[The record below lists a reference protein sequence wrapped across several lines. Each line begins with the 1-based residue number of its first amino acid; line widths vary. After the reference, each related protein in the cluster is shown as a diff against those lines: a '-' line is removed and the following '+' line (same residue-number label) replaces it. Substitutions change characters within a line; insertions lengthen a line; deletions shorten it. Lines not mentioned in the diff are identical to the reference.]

1 MKTSN
6 SSDAKSFPSE
16 ADIKEKVSALKK
28 VDFLSIL
35 HESTLERLAH
45 ESKEIL
51 LKENEVLF
59 SEGDPGNTMYI
70 ILRGEILITRGQ
82 DKLTV
87 LSSGGYFGEIALID
101 TGYRS
106 TSAKASVL
114 CLLLEINET
123 QFKNYFAAQPQALL
137 AILKT
142 LSTRLRRVPH
152 RAQIDQT
159 IGEEMGAPTQLSQS
173 LESAS
178 TEIYICD
185 RNTFQVIESNSIA
198 CDNTGYSMK
207 EMVGLSFFDLGFK
220 FTKNSVTQL
229 VEPLLSGSKPLVVFE
244 ASFKRKDG
252 SVYPVEIKLQLSNL
266 QGKPQG
272 IVALVLDLSERK
284 QLEGTIRA
292 MAYYDALTGLPNR
305 NLFNDR
311 LALAVTHAA
320 REGRQVGILF
330 LDLDRFK
337 IVNDTMGHDTGD
349 KLLQEVSVRL
359 KKAIRE
365 GDTVARMG
373 GDEFIV
379 IIPGLRNP
387 ENLGVLAQKIIDS
400 LSSPYSI
407 NDNDVFIG
415 ASIGIAIYPNDGR
428 EVSSLLKNAD
438 MAMYRAKENGRN
450 NYQLYTPALN
460 AKAMERMTMEKN
472 LRKALKENE
481 FTLVYQPKVNLTT
494 GQVSGVEALLHW
506 ENPELGVIEPD
517 RFIPVAEETGII
529 LELGEWVLFKA
540 CRQIKKWMTAGIPSM
555 RVSINL
561 SIIQSSQ
568 GRLASLLQKVLNDT
582 AINPELLELEITE
595 GFYVKNSATA
605 IKDLKGLRD
614 MEIQLSIDDFGS
626 GYSSFTYLRN
636 LPVNSLKI
644 DKAFIKE
651 FSVGSNSA
659 ITKAI
664 IDFGR
669 SLGLRTIADGVERE
683 EQRKLLQELK
693 CDEAQGPL
701 FSEPLCEEAAE
712 ALFME
717 KKVFF

>member
-1 MKTSN
+1 MKKPHSPDEKK
-6 SSDAKSFPSE
+6 SPDAV
-16 ADIKEKVSALKK
+16 DIKEKVSALKK
-28 VDFLSIL
+28 VDFLSIM
-35 HESTLERLAH
+35 HESTLERLAN
-45 ESKEIL
+45 ESKEIRL
-51 LKENEVLF
+51 EENEVLF

-70 ILRGEILITRGQ
+70 VLRGEILITRGQ
-82 DKLTV
+82 EKLTV

-101 TGYRS
+101 TGFRS
-106 TSAKASVL
+106 TCAKASEL

-142 LSTRLRRVPH
+142 LSTRLRRVP
-152 RAQIDQT
+152 RRPQMVQT
-159 IGEEMGAPTQLSQS
+159 AGEDTDSPTQLSQS

-178 TEIYICD
+178 TEIYIC
-185 RNTFQVIESNSIA
+185 NEKTFQITESNSIA

-207 EMVGLSFFDLGFK
+207 EITGLALFDLGVK
-220 FTKNSVTQL
+220 FTMDSVTQL
-229 VEPLLSGSKPLVVFE
+229 VDPLLSGTKPLVVFE
-244 ASFKRKDG
+244 ASFIRKDG
-252 SVYPVEIKLQLSNL
+252 SVYPVEIKLQLSSF

-320 REGRQVGILF
+320 RENQQVGILF

-359 KKAIRE
+359 KDAIRE

-373 GDEFIV
+373 GDEFII
-379 IIPGLRNP
+379 IIPGIRNP
-387 ENLGVLAQKIIDS
+387 DNLGVLAQKIIDS

-415 ASIGIAIYPNDGR
+415 ASIGIAIYPNDGK
-428 EVSSLLKNAD
+428 EVKSLLKNAD

-472 LRKALKENE
+472 LRKALKHDE
-481 FTLVYQPKVNLTT
+481 FTLVYQPKINLAT
-494 GQVSGVEALLHW
+494 GQISGVEALLHW
-506 ENPELGVIEPD
+506 ENAELGVIEPD

-529 LELGEWVLFKA
+529 VELGEWVLFKA
-540 CRQIKKWMTAGIPSM
+540 CRQIKKWMDAGLPSM

-568 GRLASLLQKVLNDT
+568 GRLASLLQKVLRDT
-582 AINPELLELEITE
+582 AINPDLLELEITE
-595 GFYVKNSATA
+595 GFYMKNAETA
-605 IKDLKGLRD
+605 LKDLKGLKD

-636 LPVNSLKI
+636 LPINSLKI

-651 FSVGSNSA
+651 FSSGSNSA

-669 SLGLRTIADGVERE
+669 SLGLRTIADGVEKE

-701 FSEPLCEEAAE
+701 FSEPLCEEKAE
-712 ALFME
+712 ALFVE
-717 KKVFF
+717 KKAFF